1 MASSSCNNNQYLS
14 YKTVIKISSAWR
26 MIVAIVF
33 LGFLVMDSCTA
44 IRPMKKEA
52 DDRVS
57 SSSSSM
63 AAFDYFQEKSTE
75 KLLAGDKLYFAK
87 LPKRVPI
94 PPSAPSKRHNSL
106 PGN

>member
-1 MASSSCNNNQYLS
+1 MASSSCNKHFS
-14 YKTVIKISSAWR
+14 YKTLINISSARR
-26 MIVAIVF
+26 MIIAIILLAFV
-33 LGFLVMDSCTA
+33 VMDSCTA

-57 SSSSSM
+57 SSSSM
-63 AAFDYFQEKSTE
+63 AGFDYFQG
-75 KLLAGDKLYFAK
+75 GDKLYFAK
-87 LPKRVPI
+87 LPKGVPI

>member
-1 MASSSCNNNQYLS
+1 MASSSCNNQYFS
-14 YKTVIKISSAWR
+14 CKTVINISSAWR
-26 MIVAIVF
+26 MIIAIIF

-57 SSSSSM
+57 SSSSM
-63 AAFDYFQEKSTE
+63 AAFDYFQ
-75 KLLAGDKLYFAK
+75 GDKLYFAK
-87 LPKRVPI
+87 LPKGVPI
-94 PPSAPSKRHNSL
+94 PPSAPSKRHNSV